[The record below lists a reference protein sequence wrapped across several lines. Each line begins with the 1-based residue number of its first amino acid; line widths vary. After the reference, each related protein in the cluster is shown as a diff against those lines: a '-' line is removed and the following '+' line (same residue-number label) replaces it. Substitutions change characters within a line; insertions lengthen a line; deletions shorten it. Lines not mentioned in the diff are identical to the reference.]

1 MFAEYSTIGFASPHP
16 AGKMSPTAN
25 MQIGNDMPT
34 FQHGTA
40 TLNYELD
47 GNGPDAVYIPGM
59 GSHSNDLL
67 GQTVR
72 QMLSQNYRLL
82 TVDNRG
88 SGQTVTAIGDTSNLT
103 DMADDVAAVMAHAG
117 MESARIL
124 GISMGGMIALSLAV
138 KHPARVNRLVV
149 AVTSARTPDN
159 PSRSAFLLASG
170 HLMREK
176 NVPLEYINR
185 HNAVMLLGESVF
197 SDMPFIVDA
206 WVNAPPDPMGQTQA
220 GFELQSNALLGYDV
234 REGLKRLNIPTLVL
248 SSSEDMLVPPRYQ
261 DEIADLIP
269 GAEIKRSLGGHVY
282 MMLPNYAAEF
292 YADVLGFWGA

>member
-1 MFAEYSTIGFASPHP
+1 
-16 AGKMSPTAN
+16 
-25 MQIGNDMPT
+25 MPT

-40 TLNYELD
+40 VLHYEVD
-47 GNGPDAVYIPGM
+47 GSGPDAVYIPGM

-72 QMLSQNYRLL
+72 QMLGQKYRLL

-88 SGQTVTAIGDTSNLT
+88 SGQTATQPNDTSNLA
-103 DMADDVAAVMAHAG
+103 DMADDVAAVMAHIG
-117 MESARIL
+117 MDNARVL
-124 GISMGGMIALSLAV
+124 GISMGGMVALSLAV
-138 KHPARVNRLVV
+138 KHPERINRLVV

-170 HLMREK
+170 HLMRE
-176 NVPLEYINR
+176 NNIPLEYINR

-220 GFELQSNALLGYDV
+220 GFELQSNAILGYDV
-234 REGLKRLNIPTLVL
+234 RDSLKTLNIPTLVL
-248 SSSEDMLVPPRYQ
+248 GSSEDMLVPPRYQ
-261 DEIADLIP
+261 NEIVGLIP
-269 GAEIKRSLGGHVY
+269 GAEIGLYPGGHVY
-282 MMLPNYAAEF
+282 MMLPPYTSQF
-292 YADVLGFWGA
+292 YADVLGFWGRS